1 MGQHVA
7 LDLRMGYLAVTFSD
21 RVTVAVFEK
30 NSAQCGKKIDILSFY
45 RCIILKLRPD
55 HNKTR

>member
-1 MGQHVA
+1 MGHRVA
-7 LDLRMGYLAVTFSD
+7 LDSRMGYLAVTFSD

-30 NSAQCGKKIDILSFY
+30 NSAQYGIKIDILSIY